1 MTTPMSEGRKNVVIY
16 TDGAAE
22 PNPGPGGYGVILI
35 YGDRRR
41 ELFGGFR
48 RTTNNRMEVYAAI
61 HGLQIL
67 KEPCDVTLYSDSKYL
82 VQAMSDG
89 WVERWRA
96 MNWHRGKKAV
106 INADLWR
113 ELWKLCQIHR
123 VAFKWV
129 KGHAGNAENERCDA
143 LSIRLLKSKDLSA
156 DPGYEEKPEQE
167 NAFSNLAAPAKQPE
181 PKLAEG
187 APCRECSTPLIR
199 RMPRDKKPKT
209 GQTYY
214 YEYYLYCPACK
225 RMFMVEEGKR
235 QCP

>member
-1 MTTPMSEGRKNVVIY
+1 MVIY

-89 WVERWRA
+89 WVERWRSNELA
-96 MNWHRGKKAV
+96 SGKKGRHKRGFVARVVEIVPDPSRGVQMGQRTRGK
-106 INADLWR
+106 
-113 ELWKLCQIHR
+113 C
-123 VAFKWV
+123 
-129 KGHAGNAENERCDA
+129 
-143 LSIRLLKSKDLSA
+143 
-156 DPGYEEKPEQE
+156 
-167 NAFSNLAAPAKQPE
+167 
-181 PKLAEG
+181 
-187 APCRECSTPLIR
+187 
-199 RMPRDKKPKT
+199 
-209 GQTYY
+209 
-214 YEYYLYCPACK
+214 
-225 RMFMVEEGKR
+225 
-235 QCP
+235 